1 MGPLPETP
9 RFLLRL
15 PADLRAELE
24 RVAESEHRPSLSN
37 LIVHALREWLAGRG
51 HTPAADQGKR

>member
-1 MGPLPETP
+1 MGLVPATP

-15 PADLRAELE
+15 PSDLRAQLE
-24 RVAESEHRPSLSN
+24 EIAKGEHRTLTN

-51 HTPAADQGKR
+51 RSSK